1 MFDPT
6 IYENLKVVF
15 EGAVYD
21 LDLDGQIVV
30 VHRSDLIDLAAMSRS
45 YMIRFRMKEG
55 RSSAELRL
63 SAGLVDLAG
72 EKLEWRN
79 ALPGCKLEL
88 AFTLTLRN
96 PVTACKNIQDVL
108 EQIWGAETTIVQT
121 LSFRYGDDGSR
132 CHNEIAVQFERKI
145 GEGQVGDIPDLLEHT
160 VRTLRQ
166 LEPYNL
172 EE

>member
-30 VHRSDLIDLAAMSRS
+30 VHRSDLIDLASMSRS
-45 YMIRFRMKEG
+45 YLIRFRMKDG
-55 RSSAELRL
+55 RSWAELRL
-63 SAGLVDLAG
+63 SAELLDMAG

-79 ALPGCKLEL
+79 VLPGCRLEL
-88 AFTLTLRN
+88 VFGLTLRN
-96 PVTACKNIQDVL
+96 PVTACKNIQDIM
-108 EQIWGAETTIVQT
+108 EQIWGRDTTIIQT

-132 CHNEIAVQFERKI
+132 CHNEIGVIFERKI
-145 GEGQVGDIPDLLEHT
+145 GESQVADIPDLLEHA
-160 VRTLRQ
+160 VATLRQ
-166 LEPYNL
+166 LEPYNM